1 MKDIHIWHWKQ
12 KNNKNYDYII
22 QYLKIKIVEKHF
34 TYILLFAVLKN
45 QKPVVYL
52 LIITI
57 LNIPNKYR
65 VV

>member
-57 LNIPNKYR
+57 LNSPNKYR